1 VYRFLRG
8 GISISPSAATIQQAN
23 GEDQKRG
30 LTMFLTMDGQ
40 ATRCD
45 IRSRVIQIAR
55 GVVLGGIFL
64 AATAAPGKLV
74 AQGLVPGM
82 GHRLTQAG
90 DDFEDEKWSYIAN
103 EPKSSEEND
112 GQERLPS
119 GHSTNGRWGEG
130 LKRGQPDV
138 VKRVATPPDG
148 IPGSKGSM
156 LLMSL
161 YTGVP
166 GVFSGQTHQDD
177 FIGLVDTRIGGSIP
191 VSRSPSVVAHVYL
204 ATWPKWERREGN
216 SFCFRAACDAY
227 TQKPTGRWGLFGGGG
242 MATVLDEYWPGMM
255 FYFHPGDGDKKPDTC
270 SLMVRAGQN
279 GSDFRAL
286 EIKEPGWWTLGM
298 SFTPDGQ
305 IHYYAHAGVE
315 PLTEKDLIASQ
326 TPYGMRCEHFKCFFF
341 DVLNGDNGN
350 WSTPW
355 VVDDCFVYTL
365 D

>member
-1 VYRFLRG
+1 MVLPMDVQVIISRRFAG
-8 GISISPSAATIQQAN
+8 
-23 GEDQKRG
+23 
-30 LTMFLTMDGQ
+30 
-40 ATRCD
+40 
-45 IRSRVIQIAR
+45 SRIQIFQAALLC
-55 GVVLGGIFL
+55 GVLFGV
-64 AATAAPGKLV
+64 ATVPGKLV
-74 AQGLVPGM
+74 AQTFVPGS
-82 GHRLTQAG
+82 GQRLTQVG

-119 GHSTNGRWGEG
+119 GHSANGRWGEG

-148 IPGSKGSM
+148 IPDSKGSM

-177 FIGLVDTRIGGSIP
+177 FICLVDTRLGRSIP

-204 ATWPKWERREGN
+204 PAWSKWERREGN

-227 TQKPTGRWGLFGGGG
+227 TQKPSGRRGLFGGGG
-242 MATVLDEYWPGMM
+242 MATVLDEYWPGML
-255 FYFHPGDGDKKPDTC
+255 FYFHPGDGDKTKDYCT
-270 SLMVRAGQN
+270 LMVRAGEN
-279 GSDFRAL
+279 GADFRAL
-286 EIKEPGWWTLGM
+286 DIKEPGWWTLGM
-298 SFTPDGQ
+298 SITPDGQ
-305 IHYYAHAGVE
+305 IHYYAHAGVA
-315 PLTEKDLIASQ
+315 PLTAQDRIATQ
-326 TPYGMRCEHFKCFFF
+326 TPYGRRCEHFKCFFF

-355 VVDDCFVYTL
+355 VVDDCFVYVL
-365 D
+365 EQ